1 MAEPTLSDT
10 NLPPAPLRESSA
22 AALGFYELRDLIA
35 GYADSSLGKARIGM
49 LTASRDLGWIN
60 QQQGRA
66 AEMQRLFGTG
76 LRFSFAG
83 MFDPQSLLD
92 RSRIEG
98 VALEAEEIR
107 NLLGVVDRLAQWRAI
122 VAAPPEGIAGNWPEI
137 ETLSAPLLP
146 VDFARLTAGLREKFA
161 PDGTLA
167 DGASPALGRIRREIE
182 RQQRA
187 IEEGLRATLRRM
199 SEGGAVQEE
208 LITVRGERFVIPVK
222 AEWKRRIPGVVHGTS
237 SSGQTAYLEPLE
249 TIEQNNVLVGLLDD
263 EQEEVR
269 RILEGMTRAI
279 AQLAPAIASGVE
291 VLAEVESLAA
301 RALFARQYDCT
312 RPRVD
317 DSQNATV
324 AVTNARHPLLERR
337 LRREGGQIVPLTVD
351 LGEARQLVISGPNT
365 GGKTVALKTLGL
377 LALMAQAG
385 IPVPAEAAAL
395 PLFDAVLADIGDAQS
410 IEQNLSTFSAHITNI
425 RHIAQTASA
434 HSLVLLDELG
444 SATDPEEGAALAA
457 ALAARFLAIG
467 GWSIISTHHTAL
479 KIYAANTPGVLNAA
493 AGFDEHTLAP
503 TYVLHVGIPGASAGI
518 SMALRLG
525 LDPETIAAA
534 RQRLGT
540 QAEDVGRFLDQLHRQ
555 ITEIEGER
563 QRLRE
568 REQAVAREQSR
579 LSAEGMKEQRAKVR
593 ELEQKIESIL
603 KDFEYRM
610 RETVRAIEDRA
621 AQQKASRESER
632 RIAQLRRE
640 FSEQFKATVVAHR
653 TGADRDDPQAQ
664 PHVVRNVAVGDTVK
678 LRSLGKNGEVR
689 RQIDD
694 NTFEVA
700 VGAMK
705 MRIARDDIAQVVSSV
720 GSGSSSPLEAIRGSR
735 GISVSMAGSG
745 ENAATELN
753 VIGRTVDEATDE
765 LEKFLDRAFLSG
777 SSRVR
782 IVHGTGTG
790 ALRRALRAH
799 LKSHPQVA
807 LVTEAPQNEG
817 GGGATVVDLKL

>member
-1 MAEPTLSDT
+1 M
-10 NLPPAPLRESSA
+10 
-22 AALGFYELRDLIA
+22 IA
-35 GYADSSLGKARIGM
+35 GYADSSLGKSRIAA
-49 LTASRDLGWIN
+49 LEASRDLGWIN
-60 QQQGRA
+60 QQQARV
-66 AEMQRLFGTG
+66 AEMQRLFAAGT
-76 LRFSFAG
+76 RVAFAG
-83 MFDPQSLLD
+83 MFDPQLLLD
-92 RSRIEG
+92 RSRIQG
-98 VALEAEEIR
+98 AALDAEEIR
-107 NLLGVVDRLAQWRAI
+107 DLLGVVDRIAQWRAI
-122 VAAPPEGIAGNWPEI
+122 VVAPPAAIAGNWPEI
-137 ETLSAPLLP
+137 EALSAPLLP

-167 DGASPALGRIRREIE
+167 DNASPALGRIRREIE

-199 SEGGAVQEE
+199 SADGSLQEE

-249 TIEQNNVLVGLLDD
+249 TIEQNNVLVGLLDE

-279 AQLAPAIASGVE
+279 AQLAPAIAVGVE
-291 VLAEVESLAA
+291 VLAEIESLAA
-301 RALFARQYDCT
+301 RALFAREYNCT
-312 RPRVD
+312 QPQIIDSAD
-317 DSQNATV
+317 DSQSATIT
-324 AVTNARHPLLERR
+324 VTNARHPLLERR
-337 LRREGGQIVPLTVD
+337 LRREGAQIIPLTVD
-351 LGEARQLVISGPNT
+351 LAGARQLVISGPNT

-385 IPVPAEAAAL
+385 IPIPAEQASL

-425 RHIAQTASA
+425 GHIAQIASA
-434 HSLVLLDELG
+434 RSLVLLDELG

-493 AGFDEHTLAP
+493 AGFDERTLAP
-503 TYVLHVGIPGASAGI
+503 TYALRVGVPGASAGI
-518 SMALRLG
+518 SMAQRLG
-525 LDPETIAAA
+525 LDAETIAAA

-540 QAEDVGRFLDQLHRQ
+540 QTEDIGRFLDQLHRQ
-555 ITEIEGER
+555 IAEVESDR
-563 QRLRE
+563 ARLRE
-568 REQAVAREQSR
+568 LEQAVAREQSR
-579 LSAEGMKEQRAKVR
+579 LSSEGMKEQRAKVR

-621 AQQKASRESER
+621 AQQKASRDSER
-632 RIAQLRRE
+632 RIAQLRRD
-640 FSEQFKATVVAHR
+640 FSEQFKSTVVAHR
-653 TGADRDDPQAQ
+653 TGADRGDPQAQ
-664 PHVVRNVAVGDTVK
+664 PHIVRNVSVGDTVK
-678 LRSLGKNGEVR
+678 LRSLGKTGEVR

-700 VGAMK
+700 IGAMK
-705 MRIARDDIAQVVSSV
+705 MRVPRDGIAQVISSHADTAA
-720 GSGSSSPLEAIRGSR
+720 SPLSAARGSR
-735 GISVSMAGSG
+735 GISVSLSDGDTAV
-745 ENAATELN
+745 TELN
-753 VIGRTVDEATDE
+753 VIGRTVDEAMEE
-765 LEKFLDRAFLSG
+765 LERFLDRAFLSG
-777 SSRVR
+777 APRVR

-790 ALRRALRAH
+790 ALRRALRGH
-799 LKSHPQVA
+799 LQTHPQVA
-807 LVTEAPQNEG
+807 LVTEAQQSEG

>member
-1 MAEPTLSDT
+1 
-10 NLPPAPLRESSA
+10 
-22 AALGFYELRDLIA
+22 
-35 GYADSSLGKARIGM
+35 
-49 LTASRDLGWIN
+49 
-60 QQQGRA
+60 
-66 AEMQRLFGTG
+66 
-76 LRFSFAG
+76 
-83 MFDPQSLLD
+83 
-92 RSRIEG
+92 
-98 VALEAEEIR
+98 V
-107 NLLGVVDRLAQWRAI
+107 
-122 VAAPPEGIAGNWPEI
+122 
-137 ETLSAPLLP
+137 
-146 VDFARLTAGLREKFA
+146 
-161 PDGTLA
+161 
-167 DGASPALGRIRREIE
+167 
-182 RQQRA
+182 
-187 IEEGLRATLRRM
+187 
-199 SEGGAVQEE
+199 
-208 LITVRGERFVIPVK
+208 
-222 AEWKRRIPGVVHGTS
+222 
-237 SSGQTAYLEPLE
+237 
-249 TIEQNNVLVGLLDD
+249 
-263 EQEEVR
+263 
-269 RILEGMTRAI
+269 
-279 AQLAPAIASGVE
+279 
-291 VLAEVESLAA
+291 
-301 RALFARQYDCT
+301 
-312 RPRVD
+312 
-317 DSQNATV
+317 
-324 AVTNARHPLLERR
+324 
-337 LRREGGQIVPLTVD
+337 
-351 LGEARQLVISGPNT
+351 
-365 GGKTVALKTLGL
+365 
-377 LALMAQAG
+377 
-385 IPVPAEAAAL
+385 
-395 PLFDAVLADIGDAQS
+395 
-410 IEQNLSTFSAHITNI
+410 
-425 RHIAQTASA
+425 
-434 HSLVLLDELG
+434 
-444 SATDPEEGAALAA
+444 
-457 ALAARFLAIG
+457 
-467 GWSIISTHHTAL
+467 
-479 KIYAANTPGVLNAA
+479 NAA

-540 QAEDVGRFLDQLHRQ
+540 QAEDIGRFLDQLHRQ

-705 MRIARDDIAQVVSSV
+705 MRIARDDIAQVISAGG
-720 GSGSSSPLEAIRGSR
+720 GSTSPLEAIRGSR

-745 ENAATELN
+745 ENFATELN

-807 LVTEAPQNEG
+807 LVAEAPQNEG